1 VGAVPA
7 ARAPP
12 VADHANPLV
21 VGESATTR
29 RGLASATPAAL
40 MATLAPLG
48 AFGNLRLT
56 ETGMYAD
63 YLLSGVPFVFL
74 SAEWQHTVAAEHAEL
89 WRALPSGALLS
100 GLTVPVPARNVMRKM
115 LHAHPALRGPDSE
128 ISPSATQWLRECR
141 TWEPTLSGHRPRR
154 RIYWLSI
161 PLEHAAGERTAA
173 GTWPRLLDTIRGRD
187 KDTSAALHRYHAM
200 AAQASSAVPDVF
212 CAKPA
217 TAEQI
222 WWHWNYIASRGAWVH
237 PLPATRA
244 DPTAALPG
252 SAFGP
257 VVLDP
262 AAARLRG
269 RRWRAAR
276 TDAEV
281 FVRTQR
287 SPDDGI
293 ADAYHALVGLD
304 SFPDSGIAWPQATIF
319 KALDDLTTPEVVLDW
334 TINVTFSNAETAVS
348 AAQHVITNIRDQ
360 YRQRGRHAHSDD
372 ELVRKLAS
380 GKELA
385 SELKR
390 GAAERGVDVAIVIAA
405 AGTDPHA
412 VDAAITRVIRTYR
425 RQNIGAHRWRGSQ
438 ASLWRAFNPGSER
451 QAALSEFRNPTT
463 TERFAKFVPLLAAK
477 LGNNTGVPLG
487 MNLTS
492 PGLREVVLLDLL
504 NAPDRENPANL
515 VICGSPGRGKSH
527 IAKLLIRSWLALGAG
542 VHVFDP
548 SEPRE
553 HARALAG
560 TDGTVVI
567 DLADPGISVDPL
579 RIFAPD
585 QAAEHAVDHLL
596 PLLGHSSTSRQAA
609 RLRTHLAADRRAA
622 NGINTCNAL
631 IGYLRDLHVERDHAD
646 DDLLVGLEGLRTEA
660 HLRALFDDTLPV
672 AHLGA
677 ARAVVW
683 NTAGLELP
691 TVGEEYVAHLHQRT
705 TPRQRA
711 GQAIY
716 GLAADLAQSIFFAR
730 PHRPDVLVVEEAA
743 PLTNSP
749 GGQKCCNRII
759 RQGRKSWTG
768 FVGISQHPIRD
779 FAVLEH
785 EFIDQRLCLAFKDAA
800 LARATLAWCGR
811 DLDRHPALLRNYV
824 ENTSPVRLV
833 DHGDDTVD
841 SRYGTVVPG
850 REGEAWYLDE
860 FGGFG
865 KVGLFAAP
873 TRELAAALDTNPRRA
888 SS

>member
-1 VGAVPA
+1 MS
-7 ARAPP
+7 
-12 VADHANPLV
+12 N
-21 VGESATTR
+21 
-29 RGLASATPAAL
+29 
-40 MATLAPLG
+40 LAPLG

-56 ETGMYAD
+56 AAGMYAD

-74 SAEWQHTVAAEHAEL
+74 STEWQHTVAAEHAEL

-100 GLTVPVPARNVMRKM
+100 GLTVPVPTRNVLRKM
-115 LHAHPALRGPDSE
+115 LCAHPRLPTDGSGLDVDA
-128 ISPSATQWLRECR
+128 REWVRACR
-141 TWEPTLSGHRPRR
+141 AWEPVLTRHQPRR

-161 PLEHAAGERTAA
+161 PLGPAA
-173 GTWPRLLDTIRGRD
+173 GTPTGGWPRLLEAIRGRD
-187 KDTSAALHRYHAM
+187 KDTSASLRHYRTAAEQAVAAL
-200 AAQASSAVPDVF
+200 PTVF
-212 CAKPA
+212 FAKPA

-222 WWHWNYIASRGAWVH
+222 WWHWNYTASRGAWTH
-237 PLPATRA
+237 PLPA
-244 DPTAALPG
+244 DPY
-252 SAFGP
+252 
-257 VVLDP
+257 DP
-262 AAARLRG
+262 AAVLSGTAFGGIQLDPSGARLRG

-276 TDAEV
+276 SDAEV
-281 FVRTQR
+281 FVRTSR
-287 SPDDGI
+287 EPADDV

-304 SFPDSGIAWPQATIF
+304 SFPDTGIAWPRATIF
-319 KALDDLTTPEVVLDW
+319 KALDDLTTPDVVLDW
-334 TINVTFSNAETAVS
+334 TIHVTFANAERAGS
-348 AAQHVITNIRDQ
+348 AAQHVITNVRDQ

-390 GAAERGVDVAIVIAA
+390 GAAERGVDAAIVIAA
-405 AGTDPHA
+405 AGTDPEA
-412 VDAAITRVIRTYR
+412 VDAAITRVIRAYR

-438 ASLWRAFNPGSER
+438 STLWKAFNPGTER
-451 QAALSEFRNPTT
+451 AAALGEFRNPST

-492 PGLREVVLLDLL
+492 PGLRDVVLLDLL
-504 NAPDRENPANL
+504 NAPGRDNPANL

-542 VHVFDP
+542 LHVFDP

-553 HARALAG
+553 HQRALAG
-560 TDGTVVI
+560 VDGTVVI

-579 RIFAPD
+579 RIFAAEV
-585 QAAEHAVDHLL
+585 AAEHAVDHLL

-609 RLRTHLAADRRAA
+609 RLRTHLAADQRDA
-622 NGINTCNAL
+622 NGVHTINGL
-631 IGYLRDLHVERDHAD
+631 IGYLRELRVDRDHAD
-646 DDLLVGLEGLRTEA
+646 DDLLVALQGLRTES

-672 AHLGA
+672 ADLDA

-691 TVGEEYVAHLHQRT
+691 TVDEEYVAHLHHRT

-779 FAVLEH
+779 FAVLED
-785 EFIDQRLCLAFKDAA
+785 EFIDQRLCLAFKDAG
-800 LARATLAWCGR
+800 LARATLQWCGR

-824 ENTSPVRLV
+824 EDTGPVRLV
-833 DHGDDTVD
+833 DHGDDTID
-841 SRYGTVVPG
+841 SRYGAVIPG

-873 TRELAAALDTNPRRA
+873 TTELAAALDTNPRRA
-888 SS
+888 AS